1 MAVSSYRTNIPAKET
16 FIGAYAVESHAYME
30 TLESAAFPPIYGQ
43 LMLKFRIYHDY
54 RTKPAYRIGAAA
66 TITIGRYGPYHQ
78 GLGYAF
84 YAMVRE
90 IIVNSRI
97 GSRVCTHVIVEVHV
111 VPGYIMN
118 WVMIGAQ
125 LWAEPP
131 THIRYVQPHAFLQ
144 PHYRTVECDYSEA
157 TVIDVSLDSMTTM
170 QWAADCVEHSSTYH
184 ISEPSKLHPPAL
196 SFNSF
201 PQYPS

>member
-1 MAVSSYRTNIPAKET
+1 MTRVGNLDQQQTQHRMAVSSYQTNIPAEES
-16 FIGAYAVESHAYME
+16 FVGAYAIESDAYIK
-30 TLESAAFPPIYGQ
+30 TPESTAFPPIYGQ

-54 RTKPAYRIGAAA
+54 WMKPTYHVGAAA

-84 YAMVRE
+84 YAMVQE
-90 IIVNSRI
+90 IIVNSTI

-111 VPGYIMN
+111 VPGYTTN

-131 THIRYVQPHAFLQ
+131 THI
-144 PHYRTVECDYSEA
+144 
-157 TVIDVSLDSMTTM
+157 
-170 QWAADCVEHSSTYH
+170 
-184 ISEPSKLHPPAL
+184 
-196 SFNSF
+196 
-201 PQYPS
+201 